1 MQEKKTLFYFLYD
14 SLKQQ
19 ILSGCRQYGSPLPSL
34 SRLCETY
41 HVGRRT
47 ARDVLDA
54 LRGEGL
60 IHTEERKTAVV
71 IYRQPNS
78 PEENTALRFVL
89 QRKSSLIEV
98 YETMELLIPS
108 LLTFSAVHCCTGEP
122 RSLRDLEHYSLFQKY
137 AKKKKP
143 NDDMGIPSVF
153 FHDLLKETGSLLLND
168 LYASLEIY
176 TRVPLILMKEQF
188 PRIQNQFK

>member
-54 LRGEGL
+54 LRHEGL

-71 IYRQPNS
+71 IYRQPDS

-98 YETMELLIPS
+98 Y
-108 LLTFSAVHCCTGEP
+108 
-122 RSLRDLEHYSLFQKY
+122 
-137 AKKKKP
+137 
-143 NDDMGIPSVF
+143 
-153 FHDLLKETGSLLLND
+153 
-168 LYASLEIY
+168 
-176 TRVPLILMKEQF
+176 
-188 PRIQNQFK
+188 